1 MTLLVFSAH
10 GIASITLSPGLTLL
24 RGEKMSQV
32 PHLSGRASNYDGE
45 SPVAS
50 YPSSPANTNEA
61 TLEWIVQGTGSVD
74 IVVDYQRGGVH
85 RSSLQIGDT
94 AKL

>member
-1 MTLLVFSAH
+1 MNAVRGY
-10 GIASITLSPGLTLL
+10 GIASMTLSPGLTLL
-24 RGEKMSQV
+24 RGEKMCEV
-32 PHLSGRASNYDGE
+32 PHLTGRASSYDGE

-74 IVVDYQRGGVH
+74 IEVDYQRGGVH
-85 RSSLQIGDT
+85 RCSVQIGDA